1 MVGEARSGADL
12 LALQANIKRD
22 PDGYADEF
30 KLQFRHYKASLEI
43 FNLKPSK
50 ESREFAELVHFI
62 AQVSQC
68 YPKDTQGFTAEVI
81 QLLDT
86 HYALLDPALRR
97 GLVKA
102 LILLRNKGQL
112 TPTELHP
119 LFFRLFR
126 CQDKDLRQMLF
137 RHIIADIKSAN
148 QKQRNE
154 RLNRSL
160 QNFLYGCLA
169 NEGEAAAKPALAV
182 LTELWRRQVWRD
194 ARTANVIASAALHE
208 SPRILLAAVKFF
220 LGQDEASEDGD
231 DDVDGEGVKAVNP
244 SKAEMYNA
252 SKKGT
257 PSSKKKKMARLKR
270 VMATVKKQ
278 ERREKADSSQGFA
291 AIQLLHDPQT
301 FAEKLFARLQKGS
314 GEKFETRMAIMTL
327 VSRVVGVHKLLLL
340 NFYPFMQRYLQP
352 HQRDVPQLLATLVQA
367 CHDLVPPDVLAPVL
381 RQLVDS
387 FVHDR
392 ARPEVMTL
400 GLKTVRELCTRTP
413 LVMTPDLLQDLVLY
427 KKLRNKEVASAA
439 RGLIGLFRELNP
451 SLLEKKDR
459 GRGADLEA
467 APLSYGAS
475 QVQSRVEGA
484 QLLQE
489 AEERGDL
496 DDEEDGSDEG
506 EEGDEV
512 SEGEEGL
519 ASDEEEAEEG
529 SGFQVPE
536 DAELD
541 VGESVDED
549 AAEEEDE
556 DEEVGGELGTL
567 DGDEADELEE
577 EDEEESEVGSEKNG
591 SSGEEEDEEFM
602 GSRGGEAGSSGRRR
616 EDEKISGRKDRKRK
630 QEADPQSMQSLKK
643 QLEDA
648 RKKRLKHAEDGGGAD
663 EAAGPSEAGTE
674 KQSAAE
680 PLEYGRILTEEDFDR
695 IRELRHRKMVEG
707 VMRKHGLKS
716 ASKRERLLAEAEDE
730 ADEALAEQDARATI
744 GERRVD
750 PNALTSK
757 QKSRK
762 DKAERMAS
770 VLEGR
775 EGREFGAAASRK
787 KKKTGGMSNKQKAKK
802 KNLPDRAKTQ
812 VMKRR
817 LEGARRGGKK
827 GFKGRVS
834 RARR

>member
-1 MVGEARSGADL
+1 ML
-12 LALQANIKRD
+12 LLCLQANIKRD

-30 KLQFRHYKASLEI
+30 KLQFRHYKASLDI

-50 ESREFAELVHFI
+50 ESREFADLVHFV

-68 YPKDTQGFTAEVI
+68 YPKDTQGFTAEII
-81 QLLDT
+81 QLLET
-86 HYALLDPALRR
+86 HYAVLDPALRR

-112 TPTELHP
+112 TATDLHP

-160 QNFLYGCLA
+160 QNFLYSCLA

-220 LGQDEASEDGD
+220 LGQDEVSEDGED
-231 DDVDGEGVKAVNP
+231 DIDAEGVKAVNP
-244 SKAEMYNA
+244 SKAE
-252 SKKGT
+252 GT

-278 ERREKADSSQGFA
+278 ERREKVDSTQGFA

-314 GEKFETRMAIMTL
+314 GEKFETRMAIMAL
-327 VSRVVGVHKLLLL
+327 VSRVIGVHQLLLL

-427 KKLRNKEVASAA
+427 KKFRNKEVAAAA

-451 SLLEKKDR
+451 SMLEKKDR

-475 QVQSRVEGA
+475 RVQSRVEGA
-484 QLLQE
+484 QLLQRGDE
-489 AEERGDL
+489 EEER
-496 DDEEDGSDEG
+496 
-506 EEGDEV
+506 
-512 SEGEEGL
+512 SEGEE
-519 ASDEEEAEEG
+519 SG
-529 SGFQVPE
+529 SEKEDLGFE
-536 DAELD
+536 
-541 VGESVDED
+541 DED
-549 AAEEEDE
+549 AAEALDDGAAAAAAAS
-556 DEEVGGELGTL
+556 DEEG
-567 DGDEADELEE
+567 AEE
-577 EDEEESEVGSEKNG
+577 GGSELDLDDEG
-591 SSGEEEDEEFM
+591 AEEGD
-602 GSRGGEAGSSGRRR
+602 
-616 EDEKISGRKDRKRK
+616 
-630 QEADPQSMQSLKK
+630 
-643 QLEDA
+643 
-648 RKKRLKHAEDGGGAD
+648 
-663 EAAGPSEAGTE
+663 
-674 KQSAAE
+674 
-680 PLEYGRILTEEDFDR
+680 PLEYGRILTEEDFER

-730 ADEALAEQDARATI
+730 ADEAMAEQARHL
-744 GERRVD
+744 RVD

-775 EGREFGAAASRK
+775 EGREFGASASRRK
-787 KKKTGGMSNKQKAKK
+787 QKTGGSSNKQKLKK
-802 KNLPDRAKTQ
+802 KSLPDSARAQ

-817 LEGARRGGKK
+817 LEGGRNGGGKK
-827 GFKGRVS
+827 GFKGRAS